1 MGVTV
6 YTKPKKNATA
16 EAEQLSQFQFLTN
29 DELKA
34 YKDASPEERK
44 TIWEPLIKINAEKV
58 DVTFENALAMTA
70 METSNLP
77 IGKSGISDAQ
87 FKEARN
93 AARAQM
99 AEMAIDAV
107 GLGIGLSQAISANKE
122 LKGTKEP
129 TFDQRNPDTSQL
141 DNLIADVQ
149 KKAGSEMPG
158 RERAREREF
167 DESLA
172 LANQT
177 ARQFGVQGAGFQQA
191 SAVQASKER
200 RAGEL
205 DDAQISMG
213 YTQLLGNLLEMKE
226 GIAQN
231 QDLQRERVY
240 KVGVDNYNLKEQA
253 LGGQKAYGI
262 QNAYQQGA
270 ELARG
275 VTQLPSVLDVFQN
288 SRIAVHRDEVA
299 KTNAEAKV
307 KDTIKNSI

>member
-1 MGVTV
+1 MVKTFKEFPGVEWVEGTGD
-6 YTKPKKNATA
+6 
-16 EAEQLSQFQFLTN
+16 F
-29 DELKA
+29 
-34 YKDASPEERK
+34 
-44 TIWEPLIKINAEKV
+44 IKINAEKV
-58 DVTFENALAMTA
+58 DVTFENALAMVG
-70 METSNLP
+70 METANLP

-177 ARQFGVQGAGFQQA
+177 ARQYGVQGAGFQQA

-200 RAGEL
+200 RKGEL

-226 GIAQN
+226 GIAQTS
-231 QDLQRERVY
+231 DLQRERVHSANM
-240 KVGVDNYNLKEQA
+240 DNYIMKEQA

-262 QNAYQQGA
+262 QNAYQKGA
-270 ELARG
+270 SLI
-275 VTQLPSVLDVFQN
+275 PSVLDIFQN

-307 KDTIKNSI
+307 KDSPLKTAYR